1 MEQVI
6 KVDKSGNFRIP
17 RKIKESLKL
26 KKNDNLLV
34 LSNSESI
41 IIKRIKQQS
50 LNKRFDNL
58 SQKTGE
64 KFKNN
69 KIGKDDVL
77 KAIEWSRK

>member
-1 MEQVI
+1 MEQFI
-6 KVDKSGNFRIP
+6 KVDKSGNFKIP
-17 RKIKESLKL
+17 RKIKESLRL

-41 IIKRIKQQS
+41 IIKRINQKS
-50 LNKRFDNL
+50 LNERFENL
-58 SQKTGE
+58 SKKIGK

-69 KIGKDDVL
+69 KIDKDDVL

>member
-6 KVDKSGNFRIP
+6 KVDKSGNFKIP

-50 LNKRFDNL
+50 LNERFENL
-58 SQKTGE
+58 SQKIGK
-64 KFKNN
+64 KFKDN